1 MNMKYV
7 KFYKGKLSVLSLGQT
22 FFLQNFRSRCR
33 ISKKEALPYLRD
45 ENSIGGIRND
55 CTRIRLRR

>member
-22 FFLQNFRSRCR
+22 FFFCKIFVPDAGFQ
-33 ISKKEALPYLRD
+33 KK
-45 ENSIGGIRND
+45 
-55 CTRIRLRR
+55 RRYPI

>member
-22 FFLQNFRSRCR
+22 FFCKIFVPDAGFQ
-33 ISKKEALPYLRD
+33 KK
-45 ENSIGGIRND
+45 
-55 CTRIRLRR
+55 RRYPI